1 MQLAD
6 FEPPNKQWVVSLAH
20 LTAREI
26 TQAMEQA
33 LASAVDQGRNRL
45 TLADLPADV
54 RADDVDESP
63 ETADGKGLTGS
74 DKTWL
79 H

>member
-1 MQLAD
+1 
-6 FEPPNKQWVVSLAH
+6 VISLAH

-33 LASAVDQGRNRL
+33 LANAVDQGRNRL
-45 TLADLPADV
+45 TAADLPADV
-54 RADDVDESP
+54 RADDIDGSH
-63 ETADGKGLTGS
+63 ETGNDKSKGQTGS

>member
-6 FEPPNKQWVVSLAH
+6 FEPPDKQWVVSLAH

-33 LASAVDQGRNRL
+33 LATAVDQGRNRL
-45 TLADLPADV
+45 TAADLPADV
-54 RADDVDESP
+54 RADDVDEAR
-63 ETADGKGLTGS
+63 ETGNGKGQTDP